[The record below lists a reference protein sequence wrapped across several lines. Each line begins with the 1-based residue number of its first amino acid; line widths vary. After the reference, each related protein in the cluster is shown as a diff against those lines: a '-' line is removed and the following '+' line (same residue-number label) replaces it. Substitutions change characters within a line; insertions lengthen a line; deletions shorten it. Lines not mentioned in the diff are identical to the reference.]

1 MGLGGRRN
9 VCINTEAHMTT
20 NDDSK
25 DDAAAKPPTTARR
38 REVLRTG
45 DLTNTDIAAIASGQ
59 MDPKYRCFD
68 KELEPENSVT
78 PNARVLRRPSV

>member
-1 MGLGGRRN
+1 MN
-9 VCINTEAHMTT
+9 NKSHMMT

-45 DLTNTDIAAIASGQ
+45 DLTNTDIAAIASAEV
-59 MDPKYRCFD
+59 DPKYQCFD

-78 PNARVLRRPSV
+78 RDAHVLRRPSD

>member
-1 MGLGGRRN
+1 MN
-9 VCINTEAHMTT
+9 NKSHMMT

-25 DDAAAKPPTTARR
+25 DDAAAKPLTTARR

-78 PNARVLRRPSV
+78 RDAHVLRRPSD